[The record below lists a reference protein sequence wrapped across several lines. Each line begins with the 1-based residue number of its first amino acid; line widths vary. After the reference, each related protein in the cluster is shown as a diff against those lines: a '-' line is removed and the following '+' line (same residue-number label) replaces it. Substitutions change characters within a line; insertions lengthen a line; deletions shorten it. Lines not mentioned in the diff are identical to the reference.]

1 MWNILQQG
9 LSGMAGAGNVQSWPD
24 CCKNNYN
31 CI

>member
-9 LSGMAGAGNVQSWPD
+9 LSGMAGARNVRGWPD